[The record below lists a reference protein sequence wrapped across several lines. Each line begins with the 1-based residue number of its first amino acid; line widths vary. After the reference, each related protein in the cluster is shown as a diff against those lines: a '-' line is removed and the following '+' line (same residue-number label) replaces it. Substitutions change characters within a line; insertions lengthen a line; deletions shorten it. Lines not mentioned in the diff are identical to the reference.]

1 MIPIPDKENTGI
13 SGTPEDLSDVLRNRR
28 FVVLTGAGCST
39 ESGIPDYRGPLT
51 RHKAH
56 NPIQFKA
63 FISDAAAQRRYWARS
78 IFGWQRVNQARP
90 NAAHLALARLEA
102 AGVVSGV
109 ITQNVDRLHQKAG
122 SVRVIELHGT
132 LSEVCCLSCLRTEQ
146 REGFQHRLE
155 AMNPDLKGASFE
167 LAPDGDAELDEAH
180 IERFNVPAC
189 ARCAGVLKPNVVFF
203 GENVPKHR
211 VEAAWKLYEEGDV
224 LLVVG
229 SSLAVYSGYRFVVRA
244 ARDQRPVALVNLG
257 SSRGDRHAA
266 VVVNEPAGAVLN
278 RLADALLGP
287 SG

>member
-1 MIPIPDKENTGI
+1 
-13 SGTPEDLSDVLRNRR
+13 
-28 FVVLTGAGCST
+28 
-39 ESGIPDYRGPLT
+39 
-51 RHKAH
+51 
-56 NPIQFKA
+56 
-63 FISDAAAQRRYWARS
+63 
-78 IFGWQRVNQARP
+78 
-90 NAAHLALARLEA
+90 
-102 AGVVSGV
+102 
-109 ITQNVDRLHQKAG
+109 
-122 SVRVIELHGT
+122 
-132 LSEVCCLSCLRTEQ
+132 
-146 REGFQHRLE
+146 
-155 AMNPDLKGASFE
+155 MNPDLKGASFE
-167 LAPDGDAELDEAH
+167 LAPHGDAELDEAH